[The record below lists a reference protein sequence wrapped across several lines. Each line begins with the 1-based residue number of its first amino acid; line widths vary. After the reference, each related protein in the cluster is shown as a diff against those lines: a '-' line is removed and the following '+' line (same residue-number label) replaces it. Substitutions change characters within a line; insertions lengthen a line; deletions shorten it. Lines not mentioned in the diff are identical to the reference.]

1 MPIIVYFIFLNIL
14 NVYLHHTL
22 RQSQLL
28 TQGLTLLTVGSTVS
42 PVEVSK
48 LEYLEV
54 AHLCPLALLLMDMVL
69 QSLCL
74 TPI

>member
-1 MPIIVYFIFLNIL
+1 MNISKM
-14 NVYLHHTL
+14 YLHHTV

-28 TQGLTLLTVGSTVS
+28 AQCLTLMSVGGTVG

-54 AHLCPLALLLMDMVL
+54 AHLCPLALLLMVMLL
-69 QSLCL
+69 QSLCF